1 MGPMPDAA
9 GAALAASHAQAQQSQ
24 SEWTALKAMAGAGE
38 LRFEPAAA
46 ERCAQVCQEAA
57 DKMEEQIKDAKRLFY
72 VDGFGDTSAGKA
84 LAGKFRLKADEAV
97 TVLKAHRQVLW
108 DMRDTYRAAGIAYAG
123 AEAENSA
130 RFGDKA

>member
-1 MGPMPDAA
+1 MGPMPDAS

-57 DKMEEQIKDAKRLFY
+57 GQIDDQLLDARRLSY
-72 VDGFGDTSAGKA
+72 VEGFGDTSVGRA
-84 LAGKFRLKADEAV
+84 LAGKFSKKADEAV
-97 TVLKAHRQVLW
+97 AVLQAHRQVLW
-108 DMRDTYRAAGIAYAG
+108 DMRDTYRAAGKAYAQ
-123 AEAENSA
+123 AEAGNQA
-130 RFGDKA
+130 RFGSAG

>member
-1 MGPMPDAA
+1 MGTMPDAA

-57 DKMEEQIKDAKRLFY
+57 DEVEEQLANAHALSR
-72 VDGFGDTSAGKA
+72 VEGFGDTNAGQQ
-84 LAGKFRLKADEAV
+84 LAAKFKGKADEALR
-97 TVLKAHRQVLW
+97 VLQAHRQVLW
-108 DMRDTYRAAGIAYAG
+108 DMRDTYRAAGKAYT
-123 AEAENSA
+123 EAESA
-130 RFGDKA
+130 NANRFGA